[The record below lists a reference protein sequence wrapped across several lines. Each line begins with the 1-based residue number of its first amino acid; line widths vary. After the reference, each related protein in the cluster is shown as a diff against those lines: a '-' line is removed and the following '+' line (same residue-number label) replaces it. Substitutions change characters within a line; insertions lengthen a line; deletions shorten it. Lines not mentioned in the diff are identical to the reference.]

1 MIVIMNK
8 DEAKVI
14 FNILKQRFP
23 KLVCELNFENHYQ
36 LIVAVILSAQCT
48 DKRVN
53 QVTPQLFAKY
63 PNVKE
68 LANADIEELKDIIRS
83 CGFFNNKSKN
93 LISMAK
99 DVVSKY
105 NGNIPSEFESLVSL
119 SGVGRKTANVVMSVG
134 FGKNAI
140 AVDTHVFRVSNRLG
154 INSKNPLECEK
165 KLQKLFNQNDWT
177 DLHYMLVL
185 FGRYVCKAI
194 KPDCKNCELKEFC
207 HFYQKNIKK

>member
-1 MIVIMNK
+1 MLMNK
-8 DEAKVI
+8 EEAKVI

-99 DVVSKY
+99 DVVSKHD
-105 NGNIPSEFESLVSL
+105 GKIPSEFESLVSL

>member
-1 MIVIMNK
+1 MNK

-63 PNVKE
+63 PNVE
-68 LANADIEELKDIIRS
+68 NLANADIEEIKDIIRS

-99 DVVSKY
+99 DVVSIHDGK
-105 NGNIPSEFESLVSL
+105 IPSDFESLVAL

-154 INSKNPLECEK
+154 ITSKTPLECEK
-165 KLQKLFNQNDWT
+165 KLQKLFDQNDWT
-177 DLHYMLVL
+177 ELHYMLVL

-194 KPDCKNCELKEFC
+194 KPDCKNCELTKFC

>member
-1 MIVIMNK
+1 MLMNK
-8 DEAKVI
+8 EEAKVI

-105 NGNIPSEFESLVSL
+105 DGNIPSEFESLVSL

>member
-1 MIVIMNK
+1 MLMNK

>member
-1 MIVIMNK
+1 MLMNK
-8 DEAKVI
+8 EEAKVI

-105 NGNIPSEFESLVSL
+105 DGNIPSEFESLVSL

-207 HFYQKNIKK
+207 HFYQKYIKK

>member
-1 MIVIMNK
+1 MLMNK

-63 PNVKE
+63 PNVE
-68 LANADIEELKDIIRS
+68 NLANADIEELKDIIRS

-99 DVVSKY
+99 DVVSKHD
-105 NGNIPSEFESLVSL
+105 GKIPSDFDSLVAL

-154 INSKNPLECEK
+154 ITSKTPLECEK
-165 KLQKLFNQNDWT
+165 KLQKLFDQNDWT

-194 KPDCKNCELKEFC
+194 KPDCKNCELKKFC